1 MLLSLY
7 TFHFSPPRLYTFPLS
22 PFTFQF
28 SPSPPPGGIGRPNN
42 DVVVGQCDPIAER
55 ERQVS
60 SVKSMRFVL
69 CKVVYSLLSL

>member
-1 MLLSLY
+1 MLKRETRFRQY
-7 TFHFSPPRLYTFPLS
+7 RGPRKFVICGES
-22 PFTFQF
+22 
-28 SPSPPPGGIGRPNN
+28 GGIGRPNN